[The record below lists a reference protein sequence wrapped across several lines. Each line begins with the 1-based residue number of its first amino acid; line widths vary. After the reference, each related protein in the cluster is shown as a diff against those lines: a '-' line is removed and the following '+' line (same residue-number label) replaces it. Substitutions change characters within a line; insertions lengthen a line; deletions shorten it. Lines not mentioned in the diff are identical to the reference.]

1 MDMLLLFLAISLTN
15 SQQAKHDQTELV
27 MYQRLQADQAL
38 IADIWHPSARLV
50 ADLRK
55 ARACYTKFHLYKAP
69 NCDPELSQMDR
80 DLGEVELAQ
89 DHDQ

>member
-1 MDMLLLFLAISLTN
+1 MLLLFIIVSLTN
-15 SQQAKHDQTELV
+15 PQQAQHDRTELA

-38 IADIWHPSARLV
+38 IAEIWHPGGRLV

-55 ARACYTKFHLYKAP
+55 ARACYTRFRLYKAP
-69 NCDPELSQMDR
+69 NCEAELPQMSR

-89 DHDQ
+89 GRDQ